1 MALKILKKKFN
12 EDKDLMRDRVLWE
25 IRFDLKKRLEEETSK
40 NQRLISEKFRIEE
53 LLWKSEQELN
63 EFKK

>member
-1 MALKILKKKFN
+1 
-12 EDKDLMRDRVLWE
+12 MRDQVLWE
-25 IRFDLKKRLEEETSK
+25 IRFDLKMKLDEETKK
-40 NQRLISEKFRIEE
+40 NEWLANEKFRISE